1 MSTPD
6 LGRYPWENLWRGVL
20 FWGAVFLVHLYWKQ
34 RRENAKPAVA
44 EPEAGPESP
53 AEGGLEA
60 ILKQQADPNVKI
72 GGETEKYSWDQ
83 NETEVEISLP
93 VDQSTKKK
101 NVEILFK
108 PRRLLVQVNFAS
120 PAIEGELYQ
129 EIVPDECTWMF
140 DTKSDGTRF
149 IAITLLKKYR
159 TEANQHWNCVIRG
172 EGEIDVSGLGPK
184 VVAFDP
190 SADNVKDFVSGLRK
204 RRA

>member
-1 MSTPD
+1 
-6 LGRYPWENLWRGVL
+6 
-20 FWGAVFLVHLYWKQ
+20 LYWKQ